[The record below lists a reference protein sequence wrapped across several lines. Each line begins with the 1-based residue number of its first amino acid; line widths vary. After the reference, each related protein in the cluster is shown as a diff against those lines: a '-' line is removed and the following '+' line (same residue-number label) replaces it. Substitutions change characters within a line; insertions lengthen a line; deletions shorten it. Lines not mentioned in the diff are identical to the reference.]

1 MPDGQDKS
9 DDLIAELAKLMANNA
24 QGAEPE
30 AKPAPK
36 LVTLPEA
43 PRPEGQGPA
52 MVRIPGMDAPVA
64 ATPAPAP
71 VVNAPAPSATDRPAP
86 ITPGVLRIPGMDQPV
101 AATPAPPASS
111 PAPVI
116 SSPASAA
123 PAITAPAQKPA
134 ASFDFGTLPAASTS
148 FKPEPM
154 ANWQDREIPRPV
166 PMRPAAVDTSAPVA
180 RPVVADVPAPARPVA
195 TEPSKPAPAHAD
207 PMAELEA
214 ELAPPVKAEA
224 PVEPEVKAPAPRVE
238 PSFSAPRPA
247 APPPAPVAPPA
258 SPMVAAAK
266 ASPTDDSFDFDF
278 GFASEPPAPI
288 PAADSRQQPRAATP
302 SSPVPA
308 SAPTPAAVP
317 VASTGDPIA
326 DLIAAELDSVEA
338 EIVEEAKVE
347 QRPAPVQPAARSFP
361 LPGSMPAP
369 RPASG
374 PSQFRPQS
382 TPISAAPA
390 NPQPAARPEDRFGV
404 APVFGPTSK
413 VQAPRPQ
420 PQPQPAVERDPMDEI
435 ESLIGEAV
443 RVELTS
449 DKPAAPAP
457 QAPAPQAA
465 PVVPP
470 LTTGFAPRR
479 AAIKDTEPQVPSAEA
494 AILAAAAASGAEV
507 GRIDGGMTA
516 EQRQSPY
523 KRPKAKP
530 ERRSGGM
537 RQYVGMAV
545 AGTLLLAAGFGL
557 YWVLGMGRGTDA
569 DAPVL
574 QADATPVKQTPPP
587 TTSTT
592 SQQGSVVFN
601 ELDGNSAAAAANEQL
616 VSRDDT
622 AETSVADVARTVGE
636 GDDAAS
642 ESELANRKVRTVTVR
657 PDGTIVSGDEAV
669 AGNEELP
676 VDRPAVPDLPGADV
690 QPSELLAAVPDA
702 AADPIAAAID
712 TGTDPAAVDPTQVS
726 ALAPTGPAP
735 TIDPNI
741 VAPVPVARPTDRSV
755 LGGGSNQQVAAV
767 EPSQPVNLVEAPAA
781 QPQSSGSGPYVQLSS
796 QPTEGDAASS
806 LRSTQNRLSGLL
818 NGRSLAVRQVN
829 LGAKGTWYRVVLPVD
844 SFQEATQ
851 TCASLKANG
860 VDCVPIGG

>member
-30 AKPAPK
+30 AKSAPK
-36 LVTLPEA
+36 LVTLA
-43 PRPEGQGPA
+43 DATKPEGQGPA

-64 ATPAPAP
+64 ATPTPAP
-71 VVNAPAPSATDRPAP
+71 VVSAPVPPPADRPAP
-86 ITPGVLRIPGMDQPV
+86 VSPGVLRIPGMDQPV
-101 AATPAPPASS
+101 AATPAPVVTS
-111 PAPVI
+111 PVPSVE
-116 SSPASAA
+116 P
-123 PAITAPAQKPA
+123 KPA

-154 ANWQDREIPRPV
+154 ANWQDREIPKPV
-166 PMRPAAVDTSAPVA
+166 PMRPAPTIASAPVA
-180 RPVVADVPAPARPVA
+180 PPVVDVPAPARSA
-195 TEPSKPAPAHAD
+195 AFEPTRPAPSQPD

-214 ELAPPVKAEA
+214 DLAPAVKVEA
-224 PVEPEVKAPAPRVE
+224 TVEPEVKAPAPRVE
-238 PSFSAPRPA
+238 PSFAAPRPA
-247 APPPAPVAPPA
+247 ASASAPAATSAPSA

-266 ASPTDDSFDFDF
+266 ASASDDSFDFDF

-288 PAADSRQQPRAATP
+288 PAAESRPQVR
-302 SSPVPA
+302 
-308 SAPTPAAVP
+308 AAVP
-317 VASTGDPIA
+317 SPAAAVPAPAVAAPVVPAASTGDPIA

-338 EIVEEAKVE
+338 EVVEEAKVE
-347 QRPAPVQPAARSFP
+347 QRLAPVQPAARSFP

-369 RPASG
+369 RPPSG

-382 TPISAAPA
+382 TPLSAAPA
-390 NPQPAARPEDRFGV
+390 TPAPVSRPEDRFGV

-420 PQPQPAVERDPMDEI
+420 PQPAAERDPMDEI

-449 DKPAAPAP
+449 DKPAAPV
-457 QAPAPQAA
+457 PQAA
-465 PVVPP
+465 VPQSAPIVPP

-507 GRIDGGMTA
+507 GRIDGGMAA

-592 SQQGSVVFN
+592 NQQGSVVFN
-601 ELDGNSAAAAANEQL
+601 ELDGKSAAAAANEQL

-622 AETSVADVARTVGE
+622 AETSVADVARPVGE

-712 TGTDPAAVDPTQVS
+712 TGTDPAVDPTQVS
-726 ALAPTGPAP
+726 ALTPTGPAP

-741 VAPVPVARPTDRSV
+741 VAPVPVARPSDRSV
-755 LGGGSNQQVAAV
+755 LGGGSNQRVADTQPA
-767 EPSQPVNLVEAPAA
+767 QPVELVEAPAA
-781 QPQSSGSGPYVQLSS
+781 QAPQAGGSGPYVQLSS

>member
-9 DDLIAELAKLMANNA
+9 DDLIAELAKLMASNA

-30 AKPAPK
+30 ANPAPK
-36 LVTLPEA
+36 LVTLADA
-43 PRPEGQGPA
+43 PKPEGPGPA

-64 ATPAPAP
+64 STPTPAVGAP
-71 VVNAPAPSATDRPAP
+71 VPPVDRPAP
-86 ITPGVLRIPGMDQPV
+86 IAPGVLRIPGMDQPV
-101 AATPAPPASS
+101 AASPARPVFSAAPVVTSPTPAPVASS
-111 PAPVI
+111 PAR
-116 SSPASAA
+116 SAESR
-123 PAITAPAQKPA
+123 PG
-134 ASFDFGTLPAASTS
+134 ASFDFGTLPPAATS

-166 PMRPAAVDTSAPVA
+166 PSRPAALETSPPVARAVIAPAPAPAPVRPAAVEPKPPAPV
-180 RPVVADVPAPARPVA
+180 V
-195 TEPSKPAPAHAD
+195 HAD

-214 ELAPPVKAEA
+214 EFEPVVDRE
-224 PVEPEVKAPAPRVE
+224 PSVESELKSPTPRVE
-238 PSFSAPRPA
+238 PSFSAPRPSA
-247 APPPAPVAPPA
+247 PAPSAPTPAVPPPA

-266 ASPTDDSFDFDF
+266 AAPAGDSFDFDF

-288 PAADSRQQPRAATP
+288 PAAEARPQARTAAP
-302 SSPVPA
+302 APAPAAAPAPVPA
-308 SAPTPAAVP
+308 PA
-317 VASTGDPIA
+317 SDDPIA
-326 DLIAAELDSVEA
+326 DLIAMELDSVEA
-338 EIVEEAKVE
+338 ETAEEAKAE

-361 LPGSMPAP
+361 LPPTMPTP

-374 PSQFRPQS
+374 PSQFRPQTS
-382 TPISAAPA
+382 TPTAP
-390 NPQPAARPEDRFGV
+390 PASRPEDRFGV

-413 VQAPRPQ
+413 VQAPRPR
-420 PQPQPAVERDPMDEI
+420 PQPQPSAERDPMDEI

-449 DKPAAPAP
+449 DKPVAPPTSAAPP
-457 QAPAPQAA
+457 QSQQAPI
-465 PVVPP
+465 VPP

-479 AAIKDTEPQVPSAEA
+479 AAIKDTEPQLPSAEA
-494 AILAAAAASGAEV
+494 AILAAAAASGAEI
-507 GRIDGGMTA
+507 GRMDGGMAA
-516 EQRQSPY
+516 EQSPY
-523 KRPKAKP
+523 KRAKAKP
-530 ERRSGGM
+530 ERRSSGM

-557 YWVLGMGRGTDA
+557 YWVLGMGRGTDGE
-569 DAPVL
+569 APVL

-587 TTSTT
+587 TANTT
-592 SQQGSVVFN
+592 NQQGSVVFN
-601 ELDGNSAAAAANEQL
+601 ELDGKSAAATADEQL

-690 QPSELLAAVPDA
+690 QPSELLAAVPSA
-702 AADPIAAAID
+702 
-712 TGTDPAAVDPTQVS
+712 DPAATALTTGGTAAATDNTQLS

-735 TIDPNI
+735 TIDPSI
-741 VAPVPVARPTDRSV
+741 VAPIPVARPADRST
-755 LGGGSNQQVAAV
+755 LGGGSNQRVAAT
-767 EPSQPVNLVEAPAA
+767 QPVELAPAAEAPAA
-781 QPQSSGSGPYVQLSS
+781 PAASSGSGPYVQLSS
-796 QPTEGDAASS
+796 QPTQGDAASS

-818 NGRSLAVRQVN
+818 NGRSLAVRQVD
-829 LGAKGTWYRVVLPVD
+829 LGAKGVWYRVVLPVD

>member
-36 LVTLPEA
+36 LVTLADA
-43 PRPEGQGPA
+43 PKSEGPGPA

-64 ATPAPAP
+64 ATPMPAP
-71 VVNAPAPSATDRPAP
+71 VVSAPVPPPADRPAP
-86 ITPGVLRIPGMDQPV
+86 ISPGVLRIPGMDQPV
-101 AATPAPPASS
+101 A
-111 PAPVI
+111 
-116 SSPASAA
+116 
-123 PAITAPAQKPA
+123 TAPAPAVTSPMPAAAPSEPKPA

-154 ANWQDREIPRPV
+154 ANWQDREIPKPV
-166 PMRPAAVDTSAPVA
+166 PMRPAAAVETSAPVA
-180 RPVVADVPAPARPVA
+180 RPVVAEVSSPARPV
-195 TEPSKPAPAHAD
+195 TFEPPRPADTQPD

-214 ELAPPVKAEA
+214 ELTPVVKADA
-224 PVEPEVKAPAPRVE
+224 PAEPDAKTPAPRVE
-238 PSFSAPRPA
+238 PSFGAPRPA
-247 APPPAPVAPPA
+247 APTPAAPA

-266 ASPTDDSFDFDF
+266 ASPTGDSFDFDF
-278 GFASEPPAPI
+278 GFASEPPTSI
-288 PAADSRQQPRAATP
+288 PAAETRPPARVAAP
-302 SSPVPA
+302 S
-308 SAPTPAAVP
+308 PAAPAPAPAAPAV
-317 VASTGDPIA
+317 STGDPIA
-326 DLIAAELDSVEA
+326 DLIAAELDSTEA

-361 LPGSMPAP
+361 LPAS

-382 TPISAAPA
+382 TPLSAAPPSPVPA
-390 NPQPAARPEDRFGV
+390 NPQPTSRPEDRFGV

-420 PQPQPAVERDPMDEI
+420 PQPATERDPMDEI

-449 DKPAAPAP
+449 DKPAT
-457 QAPAPQAA
+457 PAPQAA
-465 PVVPP
+465 APQSAPIVPP

-479 AAIKDTEPQVPSAEA
+479 AAIKDTEPHVPSAEA

-507 GRIDGGMTA
+507 GRIDGGMSA

-574 QADATPVKQTPPP
+574 QADATPVKETPPP

-592 SQQGSVVFN
+592 NQQGSVVFN

-676 VDRPAVPDLPGADV
+676 VDRPAVPELPGADV

-702 AADPIAAAID
+702 VTDPIAAAID

-755 LGGGSNQQVAAV
+755 LGGGSNQQVAVAA
-767 EPSQPVNLVEAPAA
+767 PSQPVQLVEAPAA
-781 QPQSSGSGPYVQLSS
+781 QSQSSGSGPYVQLSS

>member
-36 LVTLPEA
+36 LVTLAEA
-43 PRPEGQGPA
+43 PKPEGQGPA

-64 ATPAPAP
+64 ASQTPAPA
-71 VVNAPAPSATDRPAP
+71 VNAPMPPPADRPAP
-86 ITPGVLRIPGMDQPV
+86 TPGVLRIPGMDQPV
-101 AATPAPPASS
+101 ATGPAPAVSSPVPAAPS
-111 PAPVI
+111 PAPMA
-116 SSPASAA
+116 SS
-123 PAITAPAQKPA
+123 PAQKPA
-134 ASFDFGTLPAASTS
+134 ASFDFGTLPASTG

-154 ANWQDREIPRPV
+154 ANWQDREIPKPV
-166 PMRPAAVDTSAPVA
+166 PMRPAAVEASAPVA
-180 RPVVADVPAPARPVA
+180 RPVPDAPVPVRPAVN
-195 TEPSKPAPAHAD
+195 EPFKPAAD

-214 ELAPPVKAEA
+214 ELTPGIKVDAPAE
-224 PVEPEVKAPAPRVE
+224 PDVKAPPPRVE
-238 PSFSAPRPA
+238 PNFSAPRPA
-247 APPPAPVAPPA
+247 VPPPAPVPSPA
-258 SPMVAAAK
+258 AAPMVAAAK
-266 ASPTDDSFDFDF
+266 ASSTDDSFDFDF

-288 PAADSRQQPRAATP
+288 PSAEARPQTRTAAPTP
-302 SSPVPA
+302 SS
-308 SAPTPAAVP
+308 SAPTPAAAP
-317 VASTGDPIA
+317 PTPAISTGDPIA

-338 EIVEEAKVE
+338 DIVEDAKVE
-347 QRPAPVQPAARSFP
+347 QRPVPAQPAARSFP
-361 LPGSMPAP
+361 LPGAMPVS

-374 PSQFRPQS
+374 PSQFRPQP
-382 TPISAAPA
+382 TPLAAAPA
-390 NPQPAARPEDRFGV
+390 TPQPTSRPEDRFGV

-420 PQPQPAVERDPMDEI
+420 PAAERDPMDEI

-449 DKPAAPAP
+449 DKPATPAP
-457 QAPAPQAA
+457 QAQTPQSP

-507 GRIDGGMTA
+507 GRIDGNMAA

-537 RQYVGMAV
+537 RPYVGMAV

-592 SQQGSVVFN
+592 NQQGSVVFN
-601 ELDGNSAAAAANEQL
+601 ELDGKSAAAAANEQL

-622 AETSVADVARTVGE
+622 ADTSVADVARTVGE
-636 GDDAAS
+636 GDDAAN

-676 VDRPAVPDLPGADV
+676 VARPAVPDLPGADV

-702 AADPIAAAID
+702 ATDPIASAID
-712 TGTDPAAVDPTQVS
+712 TGADAAVDPTQVS

-735 TIDPNI
+735 TIDPSI

-755 LGGGSNQQVAAV
+755 LGGGSNQRVAATQ
-767 EPSQPVNLVEAPAA
+767 PSQPVELVEAPAA
-781 QPQSSGSGPYVQLSS
+781 QAPASGGSGPYVQLSS

>member
-36 LVTLPEA
+36 LVTLNET

-52 MVRIPGMDAPVA
+52 PLVRIPGMDAPAVPSVQ
-64 ATPAPAP
+64 ATSAP
-71 VVNAPAPSATDRPAP
+71 VPPPSDRPTP
-86 ITPGVLRIPGMDQPV
+86 IAPGVLRIPGMDQPV
-101 AATPAPPASS
+101 AAAPAP
-111 PAPVI
+111 
-116 SSPASAA
+116 AA
-123 PAITAPAQKPA
+123 TAPAPQSETKPA
-134 ASFDFGTLPAASTS
+134 ASFDFGTLPAASTT

-154 ANWQDREIPRPV
+154 SNWQDREIPKPPVSVRPAAIETPV
-166 PMRPAAVDTSAPVA
+166 PVRPAAVETPPVMRPAAEA
-180 RPVVADVPAPARPVA
+180 RPLVEAPL
-195 TEPSKPAPAHAD
+195 AD

-214 ELAPPVKAEA
+214 DLKPVA
-224 PVEPEVKAPAPRVE
+224 VEPEVKAPAPRTE
-238 PSFSAPRPA
+238 PTFSAPRPA
-247 APPPAPVAPPA
+247 PQPVVAPVPAP
-258 SPMVAAAK
+258 PMVAAAK
-266 ASPTDDSFDFDF
+266 ASSPDDSFDFDF
-278 GFASEPPAPI
+278 GFGSAPPAPI
-288 PAADSRQQPRAATP
+288 APPDARPQPKPAAPPA
-302 SSPVPA
+302 VPA
-308 SAPTPAAVP
+308 
-317 VASTGDPIA
+317 ASSVDPIA
-326 DLIAAELDSVEA
+326 DLIAMELDTAEA
-338 EIVEEAKVE
+338 EGSAEAEVEH
-347 QRPAPVQPAARSFP
+347 RPAPAQPAPRSFP
-361 LPGSMPAP
+361 LPGAVPAP
-369 RPASG
+369 RPAGSA
-374 PSQFRPQS
+374 PASSVQFR
-382 TPISAAPA
+382 APVA
-390 NPQPAARPEDRFGV
+390 PQPAPPTPRAEDRFGV

-413 VQAPRPQ
+413 VQASRPPQ
-420 PQPQPAVERDPMDEI
+420 PPAERDPMDEI

-449 DKPAAPAP
+449 DRPAMPAP
-457 QAPAPQAA
+457 APAPQAA

-479 AAIKDTEPQVPSAEA
+479 AALKDTEPQVPSAEA

-507 GRIDGGMTA
+507 GRIDGMAA
-516 EQRQSPY
+516 EQSPY
-523 KRPKAKP
+523 KRPKSKP
-530 ERRSGGM
+530 ERRSSGM

-574 QADATPVKQTPPP
+574 QADATPVKETPPP
-587 TTSTT
+587 AASSPT
-592 SQQGSVVFN
+592 QQGSVVFN
-601 ELDGNSAAAAANEQL
+601 ELDGTENPADEQL
-616 VSRDDT
+616 VSRDDS

-702 AADPIAAAID
+702 AADPIGAAI
-712 TGTDPAAVDPTQVS
+712 TTDPEPAADATQLS
-726 ALAPTGPAP
+726 ALAETGPAP
-735 TIDPNI
+735 TIDPSI
-741 VAPVPVARPTDRSV
+741 VAPVPVARPADRSV
-755 LGGGSNQQVAAV
+755 LGGGSNQTVAAV
-767 EPSQPVNLVEAPAA
+767 EPTQAVDLGVEAPAA
-781 QPQSSGSGPYVQLSS
+781 QAPAPAASGSGPYVQLSS
-796 QPTEGDAASS
+796 QPTEGDAQSS
-806 LRSTQNRLSGLL
+806 LRTTQSRLAGLL
-818 NGRSLAVRQVN
+818 AGRSLAVRQVN

>member
-36 LVTLPEA
+36 LVTLPDA
-43 PRPEGQGPA
+43 PKPEGQAPA

-64 ATPAPAP
+64 AAPAPAP
-71 VVNAPAPSATDRPAP
+71 AVSAPVPPPVDRPAP
-86 ITPGVLRIPGMDQPV
+86 ISPGVLRIPGMDQPV
-101 AATPAPPASS
+101 AAAPAPAVSS
-111 PAPVI
+111 PAPTV
-116 SSPASAA
+116 SPPESR
-123 PAITAPAQKPA
+123 PA

-154 ANWQDREIPRPV
+154 ANWQDREIPKPV
-166 PMRPAAVDTSAPVA
+166 PMRPAAVETSAPVA
-180 RPVVADVPAPARPVA
+180 RPAVIETPSPIRSAAVELPRPAPSHV
-195 TEPSKPAPAHAD
+195 D

-214 ELAPPVKAEA
+214 DLAPAAKAEA
-224 PVEPEVKAPAPRVE
+224 PIVSEVKAPAPRVE

-247 APPPAPVAPPA
+247 APTPVAPPPA
-258 SPMVAAAK
+258 SPMVEAAK
-266 ASPTDDSFDFDF
+266 ASTTDDSFDFDF

-288 PAADSRQQPRAATP
+288 PAADARPQPRAAAP
-302 SSPVPA
+302 APA
-308 SAPTPAAVP
+308 SAPAPAV
-317 VASTGDPIA
+317 STGDPIA
-326 DLIAAELDSVEA
+326 DLIAMELDSVEA
-338 EIVEEAKVE
+338 EVIEEAKAE
-347 QRPAPVQPAARSFP
+347 QRPAPVQPAPRSFP
-361 LPGSMPAP
+361 LPSAMPVS

-374 PSQFRPQS
+374 PSQFRPQP
-382 TPISAAPA
+382 TPMSSAPA
-390 NPQPAARPEDRFGV
+390 SPVPASRPEDRFGV

-420 PQPQPAVERDPMDEI
+420 PPAERDPMDEI

-449 DKPAAPAP
+449 DKPATPVEPRASAP
-457 QAPAPQAA
+457 QSA

-507 GRIDGGMTA
+507 GRIDGGMKA
-516 EQRQSPY
+516 EQSPY

-592 SQQGSVVFN
+592 TQQGSVVFN
-601 ELDGNSAAAAANEQL
+601 ELDGKSAAAAANEQL

-712 TGTDPAAVDPTQVS
+712 TAPAVDPTQVS

-735 TIDPNI
+735 TIDPSI
-741 VAPVPVARPTDRSV
+741 VAPVPVARPADRSV
-755 LGGGSNQQVAAV
+755 LGGGSNQRVAAT
-767 EPSQPVNLVEAPAA
+767 QPVDLVEAPAA
-781 QPQSSGSGPYVQLSS
+781 QAPAPASGGSGPYVQLSS

-806 LRSTQNRLSGLL
+806 LRSTQNRLSGIL

>member
-30 AKPAPK
+30 AKSAPK
-36 LVTLPEA
+36 LVTLADA
-43 PRPEGQGPA
+43 PKPEGQGPA

-71 VVNAPAPSATDRPAP
+71 AVSTPVPPPADRPAP
-86 ITPGVLRIPGMDQPV
+86 VAPGVLRIPGMDQPV
-101 AATPAPPASS
+101 AATPAPAVTS
-111 PAPVI
+111 PVPSVE
-116 SSPASAA
+116 P
-123 PAITAPAQKPA
+123 KPA

-154 ANWQDREIPRPV
+154 ANWQDREIPKPV
-166 PMRPAAVDTSAPVA
+166 PMRPAAIVETSAPVA
-180 RPVVADVPAPARPVA
+180 RPVVAEVLPPARPA
-195 TEPSKPAPAHAD
+195 PFEPAKPTPSQPD

-214 ELAPPVKAEA
+214 ELAPAVSADA
-224 PVEPEVKAPAPRVE
+224 TVEPEVKAPAPRVE
-238 PSFSAPRPA
+238 PSFAAPRPA
-247 APPPAPVAPPA
+247 APASAPASAPAA

-266 ASPTDDSFDFDF
+266 ASATDDSFDFDF

-288 PAADSRQQPRAATP
+288 AAAESRPPVRPAVPSPAVAAPAPAAAA
-302 SSPVPA
+302 PVIPA
-308 SAPTPAAVP
+308 
-317 VASTGDPIA
+317 ASTGDPIA

-338 EIVEEAKVE
+338 EVVEEAKVE

-361 LPGSMPAP
+361 LPAS

-382 TPISAAPA
+382 TPLSAAPA
-390 NPQPAARPEDRFGV
+390 SPAPVSRPEDRFGV

-420 PQPQPAVERDPMDEI
+420 PQPAAERDPMDEI

-449 DKPAAPAP
+449 DKPAAPP
-457 QAPAPQAA
+457 PQAA
-465 PVVPP
+465 VPQSAPIVPP

-507 GRIDGGMTA
+507 GRIDGGMSA

-592 SQQGSVVFN
+592 NQQGSVVFN
-601 ELDGNSAAAAANEQL
+601 ELDGKSAAAAANEQL

-702 AADPIAAAID
+702 ATDPIAAAID
-712 TGTDPAAVDPTQVS
+712 TGTDPAVDPTQVS

-755 LGGGSNQQVAAV
+755 LGGGSNQQVAATQ
-767 EPSQPVNLVEAPAA
+767 PSQPVDLVEAPAA
-781 QPQSSGSGPYVQLSS
+781 QAPQASGSGPYVQLSS